1 MVIRTFT
8 RMAADPSFVF
18 PLVELLW
25 PGIFSSA
32 TLAVE
37 ATDDRAAVFRIK
49 LVRARDAITVCSLV
63 RVVIDALHQEGH
75 NCAAVNG
82 VMYAPN
88 AGVGAPVIEARFSC
102 VSTRVGSLH
111 NADVSTASTGIDAI
125 LRQLNSAC
133 NASAVRRCMAR
144 FLNSS
149 DRAAAALK
157 AFHDECAARGL
168 NRDDVG
174 PLELFVAAER
184 AAALPA
190 APPPQAAAIKLSDKL
205 AIFVNRAFAMLHSTI
220 PSTRA
225 ARARLTQADLEKA
238 YATIRPIP
246 SGLLQPKA
254 FTADEAEDLCAKWM
268 RAAGRALALARPSMR
283 RAGEDA
289 DRCVDRIAAHLRR
302 LHVDFRHLEAQRNAA
317 PSGSSAAARLIAQ
330 SGTIMRT
337 AAESLR
343 AAAAAALQSRRPGV
357 KRFQWPPS
365 ARAFLGASLDD
376 GLPAELVAPGVGE
389 AHIARAARLLQK
401 SRRRNEDVLRAR
413 DDAARLGG
421 NLLYAARALEAD
433 AGVAADVLAH
443 PPADEAAFP
452 RGFTLAGVFAHARAV
467 PPPPAAAAQPLTV
480 PPPLLA
486 ADGAVAPAAAAA
498 LRHLISHNL
507 AAAARFRAAAAC
519 AERLAAAV
527 RAVPTGA
534 VPAWDRR
541 QIYAT
546 RLVGDLLAGDLA
558 PEDFAA
564 ELVKDRGF
572 SRPIRQAAAVAAA
585 DVADDAAGG
594 AADDA
599 DGGAAGAAG
608 AAAASDG
615 ASAASFETSDD
626 DDSTGSG
633 SDDEIVVVPSSDDE
647 IGGHDA
653 PAGDGAGGAA
663 RGAVPGSDAS
673 GDADATGDAA
683 AAPAPPDA
691 AAASAK

>member
-1 MVIRTFT
+1 MVIRTLS

-25 PGIFSSA
+25 PGVFSSA

-49 LVRARDAITVCSLV
+49 LVRTRDATTVCSLV

-102 VSTRVGSLH
+102 VSTRVGSFH

-133 NASAVRRCMAR
+133 NASAVRRCLAR
-144 FLNSS
+144 FINSV
-149 DRAAAALK
+149 DRLAAALK

-205 AIFVNRAFAMLHSTI
+205 AIFVSRAFAMLHSTI

-225 ARARLTQADLEKA
+225 ARAQLTPADLETA

-246 SGLLQPKA
+246 SGLPQPKV
-254 FTADEAEDLCAKWM
+254 FTAAEAEDLCAKWV

-302 LHVDFRHLEAQRNAA
+302 CHVDFRCLEAQRNAN

-330 SGTIMRT
+330 GGTIMRT

-343 AAAAAALQSRRPGV
+343 AAAAAASQSLRPGV

-365 ARAFLGASLDD
+365 ARAFLGASIDD

-389 AHIARAARLLQK
+389 ARIARAARLLQK
-401 SRRRNEDVLRAR
+401 SRRRDEDVRRAR

-433 AGVAADVLAH
+433 AGVAAGVLAH

-452 RGFTLAGVFAHARAV
+452 RDFTLAGVFAHARAV

-480 PPPLLA
+480 QPPLLA
-486 ADGAVAPAAAAA
+486 NGAVAPAAAAA
-498 LRHLISHNL
+498 LRHLIAHNL

-546 RLVGDLLAGDLA
+546 RLVGDLLAGALA
-558 PEDFAA
+558 PADFAA
-564 ELVKDRGF
+564 EFVKDRGF
-572 SRPIRQAAAVAAA
+572 SRPMRQAAAVAAA
-585 DVADDAAGG
+585 DAADDAAGG

-615 ASAASFETSDD
+615 ASVASFETSDD

-633 SDDEIVVVPSSDDE
+633 SDGEIVVVLASDDE
-647 IGGHDA
+647 IGGDDA
-653 PAGDGAGGAA
+653 KAGDGAGGAA
-663 RGAVPGSDAS
+663 GGAAAGSDAS

-683 AAPAPPDA
+683 AAPAPPGA
-691 AAASAK
+691 AAASAT